1 MGFEQQID
9 QLFRN
14 ESIDITADISV
25 LETMMQKD
33 GLSGK
38 NDFDISSY
46 VDGYSDEFTDEISDE
61 ISGGAAAQSAPADK

>member
-1 MGFEQQID
+1 
-9 QLFRN
+9 
-14 ESIDITADISV
+14 
-25 LETMMQKD
+25 MMQKD

-61 ISGGAAAQSAPADK
+61 LGGGAAAQSAPTDK